1 MNAGYVRLSR
11 DDDKRNYVS
20 IENQKLIINQYA
32 GDHGVVIDRWYE
44 DDGISGYIF
53 DRPGFQQM
61 MADLDKN
68 IDTVYV
74 KDFSRLGRHNAKVLL
89 LLDEFQERGKHL
101 IVIDDN
107 YDSMDS
113 SDDTIGI
120 KTWFNERYVKDTSKK
135 IKRALGA
142 RQKEGTLITRAP
154 FGYRRNPK
162 DKTILE
168 IVPKEADYI
177 KKIYD
182 LYLSGSGYRKIA
194 TYLTEQR
201 APTPSMIQREREIEE
216 GRLSKRNVAS
226 RWSDAM
232 IKEIL
237 DNDFYIG
244 TFRLKKRARNTVH
257 GKDKRVPKEEQ
268 CIFENHH
275 PAIIDKATFSLVQE
289 LKEKRNR
296 TNYRGS
302 RGQWFGSEIP
312 NPFGCC
318 LFCKDCG
325 SRLTPIKRQ
334 TSSKERKYY
343 ICTTYNTKGRRY
355 CSKAHLIEEN
365 DLMEDVLTYIKM
377 CRNALCEV
385 IATYDL
391 KDFEAEKKSIEEKRQ
406 ELHTAINERKNQL
419 KVLLTQKVKDLAV
432 AAGNEELINET
443 YDSMQKDLFAQ
454 IHGLEMRVKEL
465 DETAI
470 ETPDVK
476 DKLKNPLDVV
486 DKIIAGE
493 TLDRRDIEL
502 LIDRIDV
509 YENGMP
515 EITLKYGLSNLINYS
530 PADEM
535 NRRENTIIAIVM
547 KLITED
553 ERSYTSAKYLSEHIT
568 DLGFKK
574 TKQRIL
580 PYIELMKEME
590 ILEDTEN
597 SLKPYKIVKSN
608 EEILALA
615 RRFLPDLSA
624 EITANQ
630 LSDDYLHGS
639 YGNRW
644 HATDDL

>member
-216 GRLSKRNVAS
+216 GRLSKRKVAS

-406 ELHTAINERKNQL
+406 ELHTAINERKNHL

-493 TLDRRDIEL
+493 TLDRRDIDL

-547 KLITED
+547 KLITEA

-624 EITANQ
+624 EITAKQ

>member
-11 DDDKRNYVS
+11 DDDHKNYVS

-32 GDHGVVIDRWYE
+32 ADHGAVIDRWYE

-61 MADLDKN
+61 MADLDKD

-135 IKRALGA
+135 IKRAIGA
-142 RQKEGTLITRAP
+142 RQKEGTLMTQPP
-154 FGYRRNPK
+154 FGYRRNEK

-168 IVPKEADYI
+168 IVPKEAEFIKLVYELYI
-177 KKIYD
+177 
-182 LYLSGSGYRKIA
+182 SGSGYRKIA
-194 TYLTEQR
+194 NYLTDQGI
-201 APTPSMIQREREIEE
+201 PTPSMVRHERELEE
-216 GRLSKRNVAS
+216 GRMTKRNIATKWTDSMVK
-226 RWSDAM
+226 DL
-232 IKEIL
+232 L

-302 RGQWFGSEIP
+302 RGQWLGSEIP
-312 NPFGCC
+312 NPFGSC

-325 SRLTPIKRQ
+325 SRLTPIKRK
-334 TSSKERKYY
+334 TSSRERKYY
-343 ICTTYNTKGRRY
+343 ICTTYNPKGKSY
-355 CSKAHLIEEN
+355 CSKAHLIEEE
-365 DLMEDVLTYIKM
+365 DLMEDVLNYIKM

-391 KDFEAEKKSIEEKRQ
+391 KDFEAEKKTVEEKRQ
-406 ELHTAINERKNQL
+406 ELQAMVAEKKSQL
-419 KVLLTQKVKDLAV
+419 KVMLAQKVKDLSAS
-432 AAGNEELINET
+432 AGNEDLINET
-443 YDSMQKDLFAQ
+443 YESLQSDLLSQ
-454 IHGLEMRVKEL
+454 IHGLEMQIKEL

-476 DKLKNPLDVV
+476 DKLKNALDVV
-486 DKIIAGE
+486 DKIIAGG

-502 LIDRIDV
+502 LIEKIVVDED
-509 YENGMP
+509 GMP

-547 KLITED
+547 KLIAED
-553 ERSYTSAKYLSEHIT
+553 ERGFSSAKYLSEHIT
-568 DLGFKK
+568 NLGFKK
-574 TKQRIL
+574 TKQSIL
-580 PYIELMKEME
+580 PYIELMKSLG
-590 ILEDTEN
+590 ILEPTDN
-597 SLKPYKIVKSN
+597 PLKPYNIVKTK
-608 EEILALA
+608 EEITALA
-615 RRFLPDLSA
+615 RNFLPDLSA
-624 EITANQ
+624 EITAKQ
-630 LSDDYLHGS
+630 LSDNYLHCNA
-639 YGNRW
+639 GNRW
-644 HATDDL
+644 YA